1 VPLTVTRGKVHD
13 YLGMTLDFSLEG
25 KVMVKMDEYVQE
37 ILEVAQ
43 SDMSGESATPA
54 ADHLFTVNKDAGE
67 EHLLGKE
74 DWEYFHTMT
83 AKLLFLSKRARP
95 DIQTPVAFLT
105 TRMKR
110 PDQDDYKKLAR
121 VVKYL

>member
-1 VPLTVTRGKVHD
+1 
-13 YLGMTLDFSLEG
+13 MTLDFSLEG

-37 ILEVAQ
+37 ILEV
-43 SDMSGESATPA
+43 SDMSVSGESATPA
-54 ADHLFTVNKDAGE
+54 AGDHLFTVNKDAGE